1 MSQWLKNKE
10 VDTAHACIEAT
21 GDYGLKL
28 AQYLYENQFKVSV
41 VNPARIKDFAQSKL
55 YRVKTD
61 KADSE
66 LIAQFC
72 KAINP
77 KLWQPPPLP
86 IQELQDLV
94 NRLKSLI
101 ANKTQETN
109 RLEKGLFALVEAN
122 VKSHITF

>member
-1 MSQWLKNKE
+1 MRQTVN
-10 VDTAHACIEAT
+10 ARCR
-21 GDYGLKL
+21 L
-28 AQYLYENQFKVSV
+28 ASGRLALGYQTPNLLVYVFLQ
-41 VNPARIKDFAQSKL
+41 Q
-55 YRVKTD
+55 
-61 KADSE
+61 

-122 VKSHITF
+122 VKL